1 MNELIIML
9 LFFITAFISIFV
21 GTIAGFGTSTLFLPI
36 ALIFV
41 DFKSALVLVAFTH
54 LAGNS
59 GAATFFRQGLDK
71 KLILLFGVPSVI
83 LTVLGAYIVTYIP
96 QNILTA
102 LLGIALL
109 IFSIYSFK
117 NPDFKVNATKINTI
131 LGGSLSGF
139 LQGFMGVGG
148 PLRGSFLISYGLDK
162 TTYIATLAAV
172 AVLIDLARIPVY
184 FSTNLLDVQFYY
196 CIPPLI
202 VIGILGSYT
211 GKKVVK
217 KIPQDTFRKIILVAI
232 GISSLLLI
240 YNGIYPALYIK

>member
-1 MNELIIML
+1 MNELLIML
-9 LFFITAFISIFV
+9 LFFIAAFISIFV
-21 GTIAGFGTSTLFLPI
+21 GTIAGFGTSTILLPI

-41 DFKSALVLVAFTH
+41 DFKSALVLVAITH
-54 LAGNS
+54 LAGNF

-71 KLILLFGVPSVI
+71 RLILLFGVPSVI
-83 LTVLGAYIVTYIP
+83 LTVLGAYIVAYIP

-102 LLGIALL
+102 LLGIILL

-117 NPDFKVNATKINTI
+117 KPDFKFNATKINNI

-139 LQGFMGVGG
+139 LQGFMGIGG

-162 TTYIATLAAV
+162 ATYIATLAAV

-184 FSTNLLDVQFYY
+184 FSSNLLDVQFYY

-240 YNGIYPALYIK
+240 YSGVYPILYIN